1 MKKLI
6 SKSGRMWIRIFL
18 ILYLASLTLF
28 VFFPRPILES
38 GDPAAIAEFIK
49 SHTGFFYR
57 ILYADTQS
65 VATANFF
72 MLSPFVLLAGMVF
85 PEVKLSQ
92 ITLVGIG
99 ISAFIEIFQTI
110 IPGRVSDLTD
120 LLANTV
126 SVLIG
131 AIFVAIVKKASQLR

>member
-1 MKKLI
+1 
-6 SKSGRMWIRIFL
+6 
-18 ILYLASLTLF
+18 
-28 VFFPRPILES
+28 
-38 GDPAAIAEFIK
+38 
-49 SHTGFFYR
+49 
-57 ILYADTQS
+57 
-65 VATANFF
+65 
-72 MLSPFVLLAGMVF
+72 MLSPFVLLAALVF

-92 ITLVGIG
+92 ITLAGIG

-110 IPGRVSDLTD
+110 IPGRVPDLTD